1 MNQKPNIHLE
11 DLLNDDSFKNWVH
24 ESNQNDVAFW
34 KDWIKKH
41 PEHIDEVYTAKAMIL
56 GISFKKNSVDTTEI
70 NESLQSVLDSIS
82 TKPTMKKSAKLML
95 YTRYALSIAA
105 VGLIIFFSLLNFFAV
120 SGEINY
126 KTGFGEVANI
136 KLQDGTLV
144 TLNGNSALSY
154 HKDEPRNVTLNGE
167 AYFKVKSIP
176 STKAKFWVN
185 TNDLTVEVYGTE
197 FNVNSRLEKTDV
209 ILDEGS
215 INLVFNDG
223 KQKIMK
229 PGEIVSVSS
238 NKETI
243 SCKKIEKN
251 NTYAIWKPK
260 TYVFNKK
267 TLESVMKHIEN
278 TYGLSVEFDNDS
290 LKYSEIS
297 GGIPNENL
305 EICLK
310 AIEKITDVKIEKSK
324 EKLLIYKPTN

>member
-1 MNQKPNIHLE
+1 MNQKSKLHLE

-24 ESNQNDVAFW
+24 ESNQNDVTFW

-56 GISFKKNSVDTTEI
+56 GISFKKNSLDATEI
-70 NESLQSVLDSIS
+70 NESLQSVLDSVS
-82 TKPTMKKSAKLML
+82 TPRIKKSAKLIS
-95 YTRYALSIAA
+95 YTKYALSIAA
-105 VGLIIFFSLLNFFAV
+105 VGLIFFFSILNFFN
-120 SGEINY
+120 SSDEINY
-126 KTGFGEVANI
+126 RTGFGEVANI
-136 KLQDGTLV
+136 KLQDGTMV
-144 TLNGNSALSY
+144 TLNGNSELSY

-185 TNDLTVEVYGTE
+185 TNNLTVEVYGTE

-215 INLVFNDG
+215 INLVFNNG
-223 KQKIMK
+223 QQKIMK

-238 NKETI
+238 DKEAI
-243 SCKKIEKN
+243 SHKKIEKN
-251 NTYAIWKPK
+251 DAYAIWKPK

-267 TLESVMKHIEN
+267 TLASVMKHIEN
-278 TYGLSVEFDNDS
+278 TYGVSVEFANDS

-310 AIEKITDVKIEKSK
+310 AIEKITDVKIQKNQNHI
-324 EKLLIYKPTN
+324 LIYKPTN

>member
-1 MNQKPNIHLE
+1 MNQKSKIHLE

-41 PEHIDEVYTAKAMIL
+41 PEHVDKVYTAKAMIL
-56 GISFKKNSVDTTEI
+56 GISFKKNNVNTTEI
-70 NESLQSVLDSIS
+70 NESLQNVLDSIS
-82 TKPTMKKSAKLML
+82 IPTIEKPTKQNL
-95 YTRYALSIAA
+95 YIRYALSIAA
-105 VGLIIFFSLLNFFAV
+105 VGLIFFFSLLNFFD
-120 SGEINY
+120 SSDEINY

-144 TLNGNSALSY
+144 TLNGNSELSY
-154 HKDEPRNVTLNGE
+154 QKDEPRNVTLNGE

-185 TNDLTVEVYGTE
+185 TDNLTVEVYGTE

-243 SCKKIEKN
+243 SYKKIEKN

-278 TYGLSVEFDNDS
+278 TYGLSVEFDDDS

-310 AIEKITDVKIEKSK
+310 AIEKITNVRIEKNK
-324 EKLLIYKPTN
+324 DQLLIYKRN

>member
-1 MNQKPNIHLE
+1 MNQKSKLHLE
-11 DLLNDDSFKNWVH
+11 ELLNDDSFKNWVH

-41 PEHIDEVYTAKAMIL
+41 PEHVDKVYTAKAMIL

-82 TKPTMKKSAKLML
+82 TPTIKKPAKLIL

-105 VGLIIFFSLLNFFAV
+105 VGLILFFSILNFFD
-120 SGEINY
+120 SSDEINY

-144 TLNGNSALSY
+144 TLNGNSELSY

-167 AYFKVKSIP
+167 AYFKVKPIP

-185 TNDLTVEVYGTE
+185 TNNLTVEVYGTE

-223 KQKIMK
+223 QQKIMK

-238 NKETI
+238 DKEAI
-243 SCKKIEKN
+243 SHKKIEKN
-251 NTYAIWKPK
+251 DTYAIWKPK

-278 TYGLSVEFDNDS
+278 TYGVSVEFDNDS

-310 AIEKITDVKIEKSK
+310 AIEKITNVKIQKNK
-324 EKLLIYKPTN
+324 DQILIYKITN